1 MSNNKYFWETKSL
14 NQMTKVEWESLCDGC
29 GKCCLHKLEDIDT
42 GEISVSNVSC
52 SFLNQ
57 TSCKCK
63 DYKNRNE
70 NVPDC
75 IQLDLK
81 NLKKLD
87 WLPSTCAYRLIDEG
101 ESLHD
106 WHHLISGS
114 SETIHERGMSV
125 RDCSVNESSLK
136 NVEEYILEWFNEN
149 GTLF

>member
-1 MSNNKYFWETKSL
+1 MSNNKHFWETKSL

-29 GKCCLHKLEDIDT
+29 GKYCLHKLEDIDT

-52 SFLNQ
+52 SFLDQ

>member
-1 MSNNKYFWETKSL
+1 MSNNKHFWETKSL

-52 SFLNQ
+52 GFLDQ

-87 WLPSTCAYRLIDEG
+87 WLPYTCAYRFIDEG

>member
-1 MSNNKYFWETKSL
+1 MSNNKHFWETKSL

>member
-1 MSNNKYFWETKSL
+1 MSNNKHFWETKSL

-52 SFLNQ
+52 SFLDQ

>member
-1 MSNNKYFWETKSL
+1 MSNSKHFWETKSL

-52 SFLNQ
+52 SFLDQ

-75 IQLDLK
+75 IQLDSK

>member
-52 SFLNQ
+52 SFLDQ

-75 IQLDLK
+75 IQLDLN

>member
-1 MSNNKYFWETKSL
+1 MSNNKHFWETKSL

-52 SFLNQ
+52 SFLDQ

-75 IQLDLK
+75 IQLDSK

>member
-1 MSNNKYFWETKSL
+1 MSNNKHFWETKSL

-52 SFLNQ
+52 SFLDQ
-57 TSCKCK
+57 ISCKCK

>member
-1 MSNNKYFWETKSL
+1 MSNNKHFWETKSL

-52 SFLNQ
+52 SFLDQ

-125 RDCSVNESSLK
+125 RDCSVSESSLK

>member
-1 MSNNKYFWETKSL
+1 MSNNEHFWETKSL

-42 GEISVSNVSC
+42 GEVSVSNVSC
-52 SFLNQ
+52 SFLDQ

-63 DYKNRNE
+63 DYNNRNE

>member
-1 MSNNKYFWETKSL
+1 MSNNKHFWETKSL

-52 SFLNQ
+52 SFLDQ

-136 NVEEYILEWFNEN
+136 NVEKYILEWFNEN

>member
-52 SFLNQ
+52 SFLDQ